1 MMQIYKVLKNIVFL
15 FTLPLILSAQKN
27 QNDEDLGTQ
36 EITVIKT
43 FMPNLKNVFKIVQ
56 TPELDD
62 SLINKKQKVIYT
74 FKPFAAVSTFIPN
87 KATPLKFKR
96 QELIGFHNSFVS
108 SGIGNKF
115 QKSINFT
122 SMVTMDRF
130 QSVGLAL
137 RFNSLGEIPGTILE
151 STEKRLT
158 INLLHQYKERNMRID
173 SDIRYDSQSHNLYGL
188 RDINWKNIP
197 SFRSSLVNPLQRLNY
212 LSVKSKWQWYESVL
226 SKMNF
231 NTYITSDSFDSTEYI
246 FSINAL
252 FRIPFLGN
260 YLDLTPNFEM
270 INSNFKSDYF
280 TDLPIDFKNALTQL
294 QIKFLN
300 FGKKFNFVLGVN
312 GFYLID
318 EQNQF
323 FVYPKLEVSYK
334 SINSKIVPF
343 IDYEGG
349 YKLNSYTSFSL
360 ENPYVAPVLN
370 IQPTEVNHN
379 LNIGF
384 NLFPSSGLTLKMS
397 ASYIEYNNFGMFVRL
412 PYDNFNND
420 IAFRLG
426 NSYRVIYDQV
436 EKKGLSSGF
445 ILQLK
450 EFNKVSL
457 DINYYDYTRK
467 NNEPVWNTPSLT
479 IDLEGN
485 FKLGRKIFFNFSTN
499 YFSSREIKNYLTS
512 SGELSYGGPSLRESI
527 GSVIYANSSLTWKI
541 NSEWDLFYRNNIYFG
556 DVTSRWAYY
565 QNQPQLNLIG
575 IRYKFDI
582 NF

>member
-1 MMQIYKVLKNIVFL
+1 MMKIYKVFKNIIFL

-27 QNDEDLGTQ
+27 QNDDDLGTQ

-43 FMPNLKNVFKIVQ
+43 YMPNLKNVFKIVQ

-108 SGIGNKF
+108 SGIGNKS

-188 RDINWKNIP
+188 RDINWNNMP
-197 SFRSSLVNPLQRLNY
+197 SFRLSLVNPLQRLNY
-212 LSVKSKWQWYESVL
+212 LSVKSKWQWYESLL

-246 FSINAL
+246 FNINAL

-260 YLDLTPNFEM
+260 YLDFTSNFEL

-280 TDLPIDFKNALTQL
+280 TDLPIDFKNVLTQL

-300 FGKKFNFVLGVN
+300 FGKKFNFELGVN

-334 SINSKIVPF
+334 SIDSKIVPF
-343 IDYEGG
+343 IDYQGG

-450 EFNKVSL
+450 EFNKISL
-457 DINYYDYTRK
+457 DINYYDYSRK

-512 SGELSYGGPSLRESI
+512 SGELSDGGPSLRESI